1 MTTDPGADGP
11 APEAP
16 AGVGRRL
23 ALRAGTLVALGLAVA
38 LLVDRL
44 GGEQSAADA
53 DAPLTALWAALLV
66 GVVWAFRDGRRGP
79 APAAV
84 VLWSAVCLLAVLVPQ
99 GVALLGA
106 LFSPAARS
114 GVLAAPPGELALG
127 ALVGVAAAFTLTVPV
142 VLAVLAGAATVRRR
156 G

>member
-11 APEAP
+11 APAAP
-16 AGVGRRL
+16 AGVGGRL
-23 ALRAGTLVALGLAVA
+23 ALRTGTLVGLGLAAA

-44 GGEQSAADA
+44 GGGQPAAEADA
-53 DAPLTALWAALLV
+53 QLTALWAALLV

-84 VLWSAVCLLAVLVPQ
+84 VLWGAVCLLAVLVPQ
-99 GVALLGA
+99 GMALLGD

-114 GVLAAPPGELALG
+114 GVLAAPPGELALA
-127 ALVGVAAAFTLTVPV
+127 ALVGVAAACTLAVPV
-142 VLAVLAGAATVRRR
+142 VLAVLVGAATVRRR

>member
-1 MTTDPGADGP
+1 MTTVPGADGP
-11 APEAP
+11 APAAP
-16 AGVGRRL
+16 AGSGRRL
-23 ALRAGTLVALGLAVA
+23 ALRTGTLVGLGLAVA
-38 LLVDRL
+38 LLVDRR
-44 GGEQSAADA
+44 GGGQPAAEADA
-53 DAPLTALWAALLV
+53 QLTGLWAALLV

-84 VLWSAVCLLAVLVPQ
+84 VLWAAVCLLAVLVPQ

-114 GVLAAPPGELALG
+114 GVLAAPPGELAL
-127 ALVGVAAAFTLTVPV
+127 VVVTAACTLAVPV

>member
-11 APEAP
+11 APAAP
-16 AGVGRRL
+16 TGVGGRL
-23 ALRAGTLVALGLAVA
+23 ALRTGTLVGLGLAAA

-44 GGEQSAADA
+44 GGGQPAAEADA
-53 DAPLTALWAALLV
+53 QLTALWAALLV

-114 GVLAAPPGELALG
+114 GVLAAPPGELAL
-127 ALVGVAAAFTLTVPV
+127 VGVAAACTLAVPV
-142 VLAVLAGAATVRRR
+142 VLAVLVGAATVRRR